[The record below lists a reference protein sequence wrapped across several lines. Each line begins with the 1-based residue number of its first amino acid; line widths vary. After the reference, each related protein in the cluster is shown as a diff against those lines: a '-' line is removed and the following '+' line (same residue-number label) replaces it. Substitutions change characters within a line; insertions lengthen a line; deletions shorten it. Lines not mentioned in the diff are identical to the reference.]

1 MREGVAFHPESWGAP
16 RLARRSPAVGE
27 RRQTR
32 RLYILSVS
40 MCSVVYTTSAAWVRH
55 CAGLFATRVA
65 AGKTAPAR
73 RFPAARLDDWIA
85 GFGRPLT
92 AGQLTAWF
100 RAWPG
105 SCFRGPVGQTRR
117 GVATAAG
124 TLGGLENAVLARST
138 FSPLSATPR
147 FARQGAGAAHGPVG
161 LCGGWCPWGECVR
174 GGILSFPCGYYRS
187 AAQSFILL
195 KFPAHFA
202 LPLPRLFHVLHR
214 PCHHLRLRPRRQEPL
229 DPLPLPPASPPR
241 AAPCSTTRIH

>member
-1 MREGVAFHPESWGAP
+1 MGPALRRALCDPCCRRENRPCAPLSTGTFGGLDCRVRPAVNSGAAGGLVQG
-16 RLARRSPAVGE
+16 LARR
-27 RRQTR
+27 
-32 RLYILSVS
+32 
-40 MCSVVYTTSAAWVRH
+40 
-55 CAGLFATRVA
+55 
-65 AGKTAPAR
+65 
-73 RFPAARLDDWIA
+73 
-85 GFGRPLT
+85 
-92 AGQLTAWF
+92 
-100 RAWPG
+100 
-105 SCFRGPVGQTRR
+105 CFRGPVGQTRR

-138 FSPLSATPR
+138 FSTLSATPR

-195 KFPAHFA
+195 EFPAHFA